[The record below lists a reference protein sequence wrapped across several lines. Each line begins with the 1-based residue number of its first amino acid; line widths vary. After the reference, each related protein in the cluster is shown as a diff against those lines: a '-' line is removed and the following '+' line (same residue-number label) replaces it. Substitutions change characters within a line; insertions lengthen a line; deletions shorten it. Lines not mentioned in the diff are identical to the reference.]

1 MPHITVSGCN
11 MNMQIQYINIHAEV
25 NFARETFNSPKAEI
39 KLDEIKDKIEA
50 LLSEYFESIESDTMS
65 NHEYNKMMQT

>member
-39 KLDEIKDKIEA
+39 KLNEITLIRTKTK
-50 LLSEYFESIESDTMS
+50 
-65 NHEYNKMMQT
+65 